1 MKKRGRTRKMKKKRV
16 GTVKSRMCGF
26 FQKGV
31 FRSFGV
37 GSGIVCE
44 GNIILGVETHHT
56 KNHSCPKQRSHRRDA
71 KDAWFDKV
79 SPELVEGLT
88 MIGLSRSP

>member
-1 MKKRGRTRKMKKKRV
+1 MGLYLRKLTTSMKKRGRTRKMKKKRV

-56 KNHSCPKQRSHRRDA
+56 KNHSCPKTTFSSQRR
-71 KDAWFDKV
+71 
-79 SPELVEGLT
+79 
-88 MIGLSRSP
+88 